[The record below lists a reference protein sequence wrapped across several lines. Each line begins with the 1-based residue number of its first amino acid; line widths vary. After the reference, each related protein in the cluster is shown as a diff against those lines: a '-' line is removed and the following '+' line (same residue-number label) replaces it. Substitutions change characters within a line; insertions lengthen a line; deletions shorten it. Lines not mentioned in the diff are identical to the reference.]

1 MPVSAIAIP
10 TATSLP
16 KGADVVR
23 VDYDIDCLSVHV
35 SCMQTGRKSV
45 VEFWGVE
52 GYRVLDERDLAEFWP
67 TCSTPN
73 GWLFEIQ
80 SGGWLEQE
88 FERPGSMIAHLNRG
102 LREFFVAGM
111 NSCVS
116 ILSVNAPAVQNKV
129 EGE

>member
-1 MPVSAIAIP
+1 MPVSATAIQD
-10 TATSLP
+10 TVSLP
-16 KGADVVR
+16 KGSDVLR
-23 VDYDIDCLSVHV
+23 VDYDVDCLSVHV
-35 SCMQTGRKSV
+35 ACMETGQRYV
-45 VEFWGVE
+45 VQFWGPE

-73 GWLFEIQ
+73 GWLFEVQ

-116 ILSVNAPAVQNKV
+116 VLTVNAPEVSKRVQ
-129 EGE
+129 E

>member
-1 MPVSAIAIP
+1 MTVSATALPAIV
-10 TATSLP
+10 SLP
-16 KGADVVR
+16 KGADVFR
-23 VDYDIDCLSVHV
+23 VDYDIDCVTVHV
-35 SCMQTGRKSV
+35 ACMATGKKHV
-45 VEFWGVE
+45 VQFWGPE

-73 GWLFEIQ
+73 GWLFEVQ

-116 ILSVNAPAVQNKV
+116 VLSVNAPEVLHVA
-129 EGE
+129 EE